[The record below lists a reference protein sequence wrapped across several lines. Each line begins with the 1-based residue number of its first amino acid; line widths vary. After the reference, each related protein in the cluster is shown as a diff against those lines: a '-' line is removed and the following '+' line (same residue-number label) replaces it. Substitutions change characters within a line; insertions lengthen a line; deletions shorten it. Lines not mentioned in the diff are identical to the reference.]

1 MSGERGARLRLN
13 VVAMASVQDLVVGGL
28 TPFSTVD
35 WPGQLA
41 AVIFVAGCP
50 WRCAY
55 CHNTELQRRDVAG
68 HSWDEVWEL
77 LQRRVGLL
85 DGVVFSGG
93 EPTVDPALPA
103 AIAAVR
109 ALGFRVGLHSA
120 GIYPDRLAKLLPELD
135 WIGLDLKADA
145 PAYERI
151 TGVRGSAAPAFR
163 ALDLVLAAGIAHE
176 LRCTVHPQLLTEANL
191 LRLTADLV
199 SAGAKQLILQP
210 FRPLGC
216 SNDGLCHSATV
227 PDPELPARLS
237 AATGLSVSW
246 R

>member
-1 MSGERGARLRLN
+1 MAR
-13 VVAMASVQDLVVGGL
+13 ASVHDLVIGGL

-35 WPGQLA
+35 WPGQLVA
-41 AVIFVAGCP
+41 AIFIAGCP

-55 CHNTELQRRDVAG
+55 CHNTELQRRDAAG
-68 HSWDEVWEL
+68 YCWDDAWEL

-120 GIYPDRLAKLLPELD
+120 GIYPDRLATLLPQVD

-145 PAYERI
+145 PAYDRI

-176 LRCTVHPQLLTEANL
+176 LRCTVHPALLTEANL
-191 LRLTADLV
+191 LRLAGDLV
-199 SAGAKQLILQP
+199 NAGAKQLILQP

-216 SNDGLCHSATV
+216 TDEGLCHSALP
-227 PDPELPARLS
+227 PDPELPARLT
-237 AATGLSVSW
+237 ALTGLSVTW
-246 R
+246 REAGAG